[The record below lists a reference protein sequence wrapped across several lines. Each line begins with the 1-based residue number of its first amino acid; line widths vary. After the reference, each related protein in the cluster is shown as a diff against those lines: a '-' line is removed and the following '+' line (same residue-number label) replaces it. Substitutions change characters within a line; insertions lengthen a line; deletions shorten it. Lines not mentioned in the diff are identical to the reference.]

1 MDLCWQSIMAM
12 MMAIDLGQIDLEETS
27 ITVFQERQIT
37 DTGMGHSAHMRGLP
51 HRAPKNGT

>member
-1 MDLCWQSIMAM
+1 MAM